1 MRAELMSSEESISNN
16 DDDEEE
22 SPLFIKIIPWR
33 APKVDKFFKI
43 LDDFAHKEKSAQSK
57 KQTKQRILPSMKS
70 ERCVPEKVPEWALS
84 KTNI

>member
-1 MRAELMSSEESISNN
+1 MSSEESISNN
-16 DDDEEE
+16 DNNDEEE

-57 KQTKQRILPSMKS
+57 KQTKQKILSSMKS
-70 ERCVPEKVPEWALS
+70 KRCVPEKVPEWVLA